1 MVLDAPQVCILSD
14 LANGATH
21 NPKGRLLTML
31 VPVKA
36 KDGEK
41 LMPTTPVRAAMM
53 IKSGEA
59 GTTAYFVSGL
69 TENLLVG
76 TSRKY
81 AWA

>member
-1 MVLDAPQVCILSD
+1 
-14 LANGATH
+14 
-21 NPKGRLLTML
+21 ML

-59 GTTAYFVSGL
+59 TPYWNNGIFCIRLNRERRFYG
-69 TENLLVG
+69 
-76 TSRKY
+76 
-81 AWA
+81 